1 MSKTQYVFIEEM
13 SGIGKESQ
21 KPYHMLKL
29 ATPSTFEN
37 HRISYDPD
45 YVDFQKAHIKRG
57 DLVTLELDLRTPY
70 NNSQAVCVGIQTVK
84 QPV

>member
-1 MSKTQYVFIEEM
+1 MSKKQFVLIEEM

-29 ATPSTFEN
+29 ASPETYEN

-45 YVDFQKAHIKRG
+45 YVDFQKAGIKRG
-57 DLVTLELDLRTPY
+57 DLVSLDLDLRTPY
-70 NNSQAVCVGIQTVK
+70 NNTQAVCIGIQHVK